1 MDKKEMLENISEFLN
16 ENVIYEKCHIRD
28 YDLEVEREYKPGGKD
43 TLLTIRINTQGG
55 GLR

>member
-28 YDLEVEREYKPGGKD
+28 YDLEVEKEFIPGGKE
-43 TLLTIRINTQGG
+43 TLLTIRINTKEV
-55 GLR
+55 

>member
-1 MDKKEMLENISEFLN
+1 MCWTKKEMLENISEFLN

-43 TLLTIRINTQGG
+43 TLLTIRINTQGV
-55 GLR
+55 